1 MEKVKKVL
9 IAEDDAANR
18 FLLEEILKD
27 VPVEIIWAT
36 NGKEAFELYTQ
47 QQEIELVLMD
57 IRMPIWDGYRAAQ
70 EILTINKDAKIIA
83 QTAFSTNADKQRLLE
98 LGFLDHISKPINLTS
113 FIETLNKWSSSDS

>member
-36 NGKEAFELYTQ
+36 NGKEAVELYTQ
-47 QQEIELVLMD
+47 QQEIVLVLMD
-57 IRMPIWDGYRAAQ
+57 IRMPFWDGYRAAQ

>member
-18 FLLEEILKD
+18 FLLEEILKG

-36 NGKEAFELYTQ
+36 NGKEAVELYTQ

-57 IRMPIWDGYRAAQ
+57 IRMPIWDGYRATE

-83 QTAFSTNADKQRLLE
+83 QTAFSTSADKQKLLE

>member
-36 NGKEAFELYTQ
+36 NGKEAVEFYTQ
-47 QQEIELVLMD
+47 QQEIVLVLMD

>member
-83 QTAFSTNADKQRLLE
+83 QTAFSTNADKQRLIE
-98 LGFLDHISKPINLTS
+98 LGFVDHISKPINLTS